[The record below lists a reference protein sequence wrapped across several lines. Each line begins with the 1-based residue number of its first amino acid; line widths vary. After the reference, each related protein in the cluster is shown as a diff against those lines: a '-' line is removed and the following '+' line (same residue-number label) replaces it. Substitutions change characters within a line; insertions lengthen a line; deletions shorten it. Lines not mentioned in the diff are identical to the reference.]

1 MSKIVNDTL
10 KNKNGEYS
18 RKSLTT
24 LVAFA
29 SALIY
34 ELILPLYGVQ
44 TKEYVFDGLLILT
57 GATLGLTVVDKFKLK
72 SNEEGEIV

>member
-1 MSKIVNDTL
+1 MIKIINDTL
-10 KNKNGEYS
+10 KYNGKYS

-24 LVAFA
+24 LVAFS

-34 ELILPLYGVQ
+34 EFILPFYGIQ

-57 GATLGLTVVDKFKLK
+57 GATLGLTVVDKFKTK
-72 SNEEGEIV
+72 NTDSEEIV